1 MIIWVSLKKKRWY
14 IPMYGNLDV
23 INIDQPSNVWV
34 PDVQSKGLEHVEKSS
49 LIILYQNGMSIPNY
63 PKRQGFVGKCVEA
76 LLFIFQHSSG
86 LSCASFWRIHM
97 PTLHTHKRKPCQ
109 SRDMNVYPLHTIP
122 QYHMTPLHSWWL
134 RHLEPCSHKWLLE

>member
-1 MIIWVSLKKKRWY
+1 
-14 IPMYGNLDV
+14 MYGNLDV

-49 LIILYQNGMSIPNY
+49 LIIFYQNGMSIPNY

-86 LSCASFWRIHM
+86 LSCASF
-97 PTLHTHKRKPCQ
+97 
-109 SRDMNVYPLHTIP
+109 
-122 QYHMTPLHSWWL
+122 
-134 RHLEPCSHKWLLE
+134 